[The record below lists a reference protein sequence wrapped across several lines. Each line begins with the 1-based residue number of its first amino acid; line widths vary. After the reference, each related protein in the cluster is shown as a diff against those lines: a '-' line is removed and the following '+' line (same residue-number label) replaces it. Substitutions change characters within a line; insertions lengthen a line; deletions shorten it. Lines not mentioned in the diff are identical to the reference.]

1 MLFLSLKTNSTVNIV
16 ALTVFTINKILMIA
30 LVLFSVLQVKIQ
42 FSALNKLIYSYL
54 NDKSTSHMSVGASI
68 RNVQNGSEIF
78 SHNSN
83 AAMPPASTF
92 KLLSTGAFL
101 EKFGTDYRFVNNVY
115 TYGIIKN
122 GVLEGDLIIEND
134 YDPSFMSSK
143 FNLNSFEVYKNL
155 LSKNNINKIEGKII
169 VKQDKVDQLPI
180 NWLIGDVGNYYGTI
194 PRKFIYNENIFRI
207 YFNSNAPLDS
217 KAEVLESKPILTNYE
232 IKNLVK
238 IAPNGTGDNVNILN
252 YPGSREII
260 LTGTVPQANGNFEVK
275 GALSFPEEAFAEDLK
290 NYLNQNYIVVN
301 NKSYAEQGNKYIL
314 QQLFSSPASE
324 LARLCNFESNNLIA
338 DTFAKKLGDSLG
350 SYSAFIKDFSLKKGL
365 DLSNFRFHDGSGLST
380 QNTIS
385 TSALAAYL
393 VKLKDVKGYYQSLPV
408 VGKEGTVASL
418 DSKKISKGRIRAKS
432 GTISISKNYAGYI
445 EAKNGQLYSFAFY
458 VQGVGE
464 NQERTARKFLES
476 LMIQMSKS
484 L

>member
-1 MLFLSLKTNSTVNIV
+1 
-16 ALTVFTINKILMIA
+16 MIA
-30 LVLFSVLQVKIQ
+30 LVLFSVLQIKIQ
-42 FSALNKLIYSYL
+42 LTALNKLINSYL
-54 NDKSTSHMSVGASI
+54 NDKTTSHMSVGASI
-68 RNVQNGSEIF
+68 RNVQNSNEVF
-78 SHNSN
+78 SFNSN
-83 AAMPPASTF
+83 AAMAPASTF
-92 KLLSTGAFL
+92 KLFSTGAFL
-101 EKFGTDYRFVNNVY
+101 EKFGSDYRFTNNVY
-115 TYGIIKN
+115 TFGIIKN

-134 YDPSFMSSK
+134 YDPSFMSNK
-143 FNLNSFEVYKNL
+143 FNNNSFEAFKNL
-155 LSKNNINKIEGKII
+155 MTKNNINKIEGKII
-169 VKQDKVDQLPI
+169 VKQDKIEQLPI
-180 NWLIGDVGNYYGTI
+180 NWLIGDVGNYYGTV
-194 PRKFIYNENIFRI
+194 PRKFIYNENMFKI

-217 KAEVLESKPILTNYE
+217 KAEVIESKPVLSNYE

-238 IAPNGTGDNVNILN
+238 IAANGTGDNVNILN

-275 GALSFPEEAFAEDLK
+275 GALSYPEESFAEDLK
-290 NYLNQNYIVVN
+290 NYFAQNYISVN
-301 NKSYAEQGNKYIL
+301 NKDFPSNGNRYIL
-314 QQLFSSPASE
+314 QQFFSPSAAE

-393 VKLKDVKGYYQSLPV
+393 VKLKDVSGFYQSIPV
-408 VGKEGTVASL
+408 VGQDGTVASL
-418 DSKKISKGRIRAKS
+418 DNKKITKGRIRAKS

-464 NQERTARKFLES
+464 NQEKTARKFLES